1 MGRWGLLI
9 QVAVATAWVFA
20 VSLIGQSLT
29 DLGSWYQQLRQPDWK
44 PPDWAFGV
52 IWTSIFVLIVIA
64 GVTAW
69 RKTVSATQRNTIL
82 LLFAANSALH
92 IGWSYLFFFLQRPDW
107 AFIEL
112 VFLWLSIAA
121 IMFYFW
127 KISRLAAVLL
137 LPYLVWVTIA
147 GFLNYANVELNGP
160 FGREAAVAVQAR

>member
-1 MGRWGLLI
+1 MGKGRFLI

-29 DLGSWYQQLRQPDWK
+29 DLGSWYQQLRQPEWK

-69 RKTVSATQRNTIL
+69 RKTVTATQRTNIL
-82 LLFAANSALH
+82 LLFAVNSCLH
-92 IGWSYLFFFLQRPDW
+92 IGWSYLFFTAQRPDW
-107 AFIEL
+107 AMIEL
-112 VFLWLSIAA
+112 LFLWASIGL
-121 IMFYFW
+121 IMLYLW
-127 KISRLAAVLL
+127 TISRLAAVLL

-160 FGREAAVAVQAR
+160 FGQDTQLFKK